1 MPLRMAKS
9 AEPAPKTS
17 VSEGY
22 LAYCRRVRN
31 LSPHTVE
38 AYRRDIARFEEFCAQ
53 NHITEEEVDE
63 KTARSFIAEL
73 SREGK
78 AKSSINR
85 SISSLKRY
93 YLYRM
98 KYEGFP
104 SNPFGEIKSMKNVR
118 SLPDFLFESEI
129 KDIVKLPGSDFW
141 GRRDRAIL
149 ELLYSTG
156 CRISEVVS
164 INVSDLSF
172 KDRTIRVLG
181 KGNKERFVFLGKAAV
196 GALKEYLPAKNEYAD
211 QKDVDAHHA
220 LFVNY
225 RGGRITQ
232 RGIFGIVQKYIL
244 RLGLAKHVSPHT
256 FRHTFA
262 THLINRGADIRTVQ
276 ELLGH
281 ASLSTTQIYTHL
293 GLTRLK
299 RIYSEAHPHA
309 KRKTYEKGLESDKK

>member
-9 AEPAPKTS
+9 VQPAPKTS
-17 VSEGY
+17 TSEGY

-31 LSPHTVE
+31 LSAHTVE
-38 AYRRDIARFEEFCAQ
+38 AYGRDIARFEAFCAQ
-53 NHITEEEVDE
+53 NHITEEDVDE

-141 GRRDRAIL
+141 GKRDRAIL

-181 KGNKERFVFLGKAAV
+181 KGNKERFVFLGKAAA

-211 QKDVDAHHA
+211 KKDVDAHHA

-225 RGGRITQ
+225 RGRRITQ

-309 KRKTYEKGLESDKK
+309 KRKTYEKRLESDQK